1 MYRTPTRLFALT
13 LATVLAASLAS
24 ANPAAA
30 QDLKQLAESG
40 RQAVVMLQVTSGS
53 GREIGQGTGF
63 FVADGVIATTHH
75 VVAKA
80 AQSRAVLEDGRE
92 IPVEGVLA
100 WDEDHDLALVSV
112 SMSPAE
118 GGYESLKLARTPAD
132 LGDEIVVVGNPMGLS
147 HTLSTG
153 VVAAVREAEERSLF
167 EGEVIQITA
176 AISSG
181 SSGSPVM
188 NLAGEVVGV
197 VTSQFVY
204 GQNLNFAV
212 PVEHLQRLLRTAESS
227 GGLERAFGTASTDPD
242 RRFER
247 EFQQGEGFARLAYAR
262 NLVISLLVFGA
273 VYWGY
278 RRLR

>member
-1 MYRTPTRLFALT
+1 MLE
-13 LATVLAASLAS
+13 VL
-24 ANPAAA
+24 
-30 QDLKQLAESG
+30 G
-40 RQAVVMLQVTSGS
+40 GS

-63 FVADGVIATTHH
+63 FVADGVIATNHH
-75 VVAKA
+75 VVESA
-80 AQSRAVLEDGRE
+80 AQSRAVLEDGRSF
-92 IPVEGVLA
+92 PVEGVLA

-112 SMSPAE
+112 AASPE
-118 GGYESLKLARTPAD
+118 IGGYRSLPLADVAAD
-132 LGDEIVVVGNPMGLS
+132 LGDQVVVVGNPMGLS

-167 EGEVIQITA
+167 KGEVIQITA

-188 NLAGEVVGV
+188 NTDGEVVGV
-197 VTSQFVY
+197 VSSQFVV

-212 PVEHLQRLLRTAESS
+212 PTEHLRRLLRVADAS
-227 GGLERAFGTASTDPD
+227 GGLQRAFDDSEGTGAD
-242 RRFER
+242 RRFEKRFRQGR
-247 EFQQGEGFARLAYAR
+247 EFTQLAYLR
-262 NLVISLLVFGA
+262 NVLISLLFFGA

>member
-1 MYRTPTRLFALT
+1 MLRRLSHAVVASVACFAI
-13 LATVLAASLAS
+13 AAGTH
-24 ANPAAA
+24 A
-30 QDLKQLAESG
+30 QDLKELAEAG
-40 RQAVVMLQVTSGS
+40 RQAVVMLEVVGGS

-63 FVADGVIATTHH
+63 FVADGVIATNHH
-75 VVAKA
+75 VIARA
-80 AQSRAVLEDGRE
+80 AQSRAVLEDGQSF
-92 IPVEGVLA
+92 PVEGVLA

-112 SMSPAE
+112 AASPEE
-118 GGYESLKLARTPAD
+118 GGYKSLPLADIPAD
-132 LGDEIVVVGNPMGLS
+132 LGDEVVVVGNPMGLS

-188 NLAGEVVGV
+188 NHAGEVVGV
-197 VTSQFVY
+197 VSSQFVV

-212 PVEHLQRLLRTAESS
+212 PVEHLQRLLRVAESS
-227 GGLERAFGTASTDPD
+227 GGLQRTFDDAESADDSRQ
-242 RRFER
+242 FEKR
-247 EFQQGEGFARLAYAR
+247 FQQGEGFARLAYLR
-262 NLVISLLVFGA
+262 NVLISLLVFGA
-273 VYWGY
+273 AYWGY

>member
-1 MYRTPTRLFALT
+1 MVRRRFKT
-13 LATVLAASLAS
+13 LLVFLACFVVCAGAR
-24 ANPAAA
+24 A
-30 QDLKQLAESG
+30 QDLKELAEAG
-40 RQAVVMLQVTSGS
+40 RQAVVMLEIVGSS

-63 FVADGVIATTHH
+63 FIADGVIATNHH
-75 VVAKA
+75 VIARA
-80 AQSRAVLEDGRE
+80 AQSRAVLEDGRSF
-92 IPVEGVLA
+92 PVEGVLA

-112 SMSPAE
+112 AASPAE
-118 GGYESLKLARTPAD
+118 GGYVSLPLADVAAD

-167 EGEVIQITA
+167 VGEVIQITA

-188 NLAGEVVGV
+188 NHAGEVVGV
-197 VTSQFVY
+197 VSSQFVV

-212 PVEHLQRLLRTAESS
+212 PVAHLRRLLQVAERS
-227 GGLERAFGTASTDPD
+227 GGLQRTFDDSDSGDDA
-242 RRFER
+242 RQFEKR
-247 EFQQGEGFARLAYAR
+247 FQQGQGFARLAYLR
-262 NLVISLLVFGA
+262 NVLISLLFFGA

>member
-1 MYRTPTRLFALT
+1 MLRHRIFVFA
-13 LATVLAASLAS
+13 AFGAASLVAGL
-24 ANPAAA
+24 ADAAA
-30 QDLKQLAESG
+30 QDLKQLADAG
-40 RQAVVMLQVTSGS
+40 RQAVVMLEITGSS

-63 FVADGVIATTHH
+63 FVSDGVIATNHH
-75 VVAKA
+75 VIERA

-92 IPVEGVLA
+92 VPVEGVLA
-100 WDEDHDLALVSV
+100 WDEEHDLALVSV
-112 SMSPAE
+112 AVSPAE
-118 GGYESLKLARTPAD
+118 GGYQSLPLADVAATV
-132 LGDEIVVVGNPMGLS
+132 GDEIVVVGNPLGLS

-188 NLAGEVVGV
+188 NPAGEVVGV
-197 VTSQFVY
+197 VTSQFIH

-212 PVEHLQRLLRTAESS
+212 PVSHLRQLLRVAEES
-227 GGLERAFGTASTDPD
+227 GGLERTFGGPSDDAP

-247 EFQQGEGFARLAYAR
+247 EFNQGEGFARMAYVR
-262 NLVISLLVFGA
+262 NVLISVMFFGA

-278 RRLR
+278 RKLR